1 MAALV
6 IDTLS
11 RRKGELP
18 IYTDL
23 RLDLELNYTKDPRLK
38 SGEII
43 KDIQASYDIEAIKNS
58 LFNLFTTI
66 PGQKILNPIYG
77 LNLFQFLFSGIT
89 DENARA
95 MGEIILRGIQKYEP
109 RVDVAKIF
117 VAPDPDNNTYEIGL
131 QLNVPSLNIEGL
143 SLKGVLSESGYYIT

>member
-6 IDTLS
+6 IDALK
-11 RRKGELP
+11 RRKDDFP
-18 IYTDL
+18 IFTDL
-23 RLDLELNYTKDPRLK
+23 KLDLKLNYTNDPRLK

-43 KDIQASYDIEAIKNS
+43 KDIQVSYDLEAIKNS

-66 PGQKILNPIYG
+66 PGQKILNPVYG

-95 MGEIILRGIQKYEP
+95 MGEIILKGINKYEP
-109 RVDVAKIF
+109 RVDVVKIS

-143 SLKGVLSESGYYIT
+143 SLKGVLSESGYYIS